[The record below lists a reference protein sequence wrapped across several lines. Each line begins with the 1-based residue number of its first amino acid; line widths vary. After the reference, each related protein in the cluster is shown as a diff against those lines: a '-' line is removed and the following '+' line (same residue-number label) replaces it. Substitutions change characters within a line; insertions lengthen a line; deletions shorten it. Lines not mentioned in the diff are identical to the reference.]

1 MRVLIIT
8 PRYYPN
14 TPGGGARSIHLIARE
29 INKRIDVEVYSQDDA
44 KTITEEVEG
53 VKVTRKHLSS
63 HGKTSMNFRCITDLF
78 GNYELDLIHCY
89 NMDLMPAA
97 GFLTKYNNVKSVATI
112 NGTVY
117 SRHSEWYNMYKNSP
131 NLYPKVRGSLFLMR
145 NTLMKS
151 FIKGINQ
158 YSVLCPHRREVFVRE
173 GLERERF
180 TVIPN
185 ILDTSFEPKELVRD
199 DRVRVLYVGS
209 INWLKGLDVL
219 LHAYSLLEKGRIELM
234 VVGITREDAP
244 PHPRAV
250 NPITFMGKLPY
261 SELPDVYAR
270 SDIYV
275 NSYRYPE
282 PVSRSVMEAMQT
294 GIPVIT
300 TGTPSY
306 SPIVR
311 DGVDGILVYPCTSN
325 KLAEA
330 IQHLIDN
337 PELRETMGEAAKVQ
351 VEEVCNPK
359 RIGDLYLKLYEKTLG
374 NE

>member
-14 TPGGGARSIHLIARE
+14 TPGGGDRSIHLIARSL
-29 INKRIDVEVYSQDDA
+29 NKRIDVEVYCQDGA

-53 VKVTRKHLSS
+53 VNVTRKKLVSY
-63 HGKTSMNFRCITDLF
+63 GKTSMNINCIKDLIKRT
-78 GNYELDLIHCY
+78 EHDLIHSY
-89 NMDLMPAA
+89 NMDLMPAE
-97 GFLTKYNNVKSVATI
+97 GFLSKYFKVKTVATL
-112 NGTVY
+112 NGTVF
-117 SRHSEWYNMYKNSP
+117 SRQSMWYNTFKNSST
-131 NLYPKVRGSLFLMR
+131 LYPTIKGSLFLIR
-145 NTLMKS
+145 NTFMKG
-151 FIKGINQ
+151 FIHAINR
-158 YSVLCPHRREVFVRE
+158 YSVLCPYRRKVFIRE
-173 GLERERF
+173 GFDREKF

-185 ILDTSFEPKELVRD
+185 ILDSSFGPKKRVQG
-199 DRVRVLYVGS
+199 DRVQILFVGS
-209 INWLKGLDVL
+209 LNWIQGLDVL
-219 LHAYSLLEKGRIELM
+219 LHAYSLLDKSNIEL
-234 VVGITREDAP
+234 VVAGVSRKEAP
-244 PHPRAV
+244 PHSRAV

-275 NSYRYPE
+275 NSYRSPE

-311 DGVDGILVYPCTSN
+311 DGVDGILVYPCTTN
-325 KLAEA
+325 KFAEA
-330 IQHLIDN
+330 MQHLIDN
-337 PELRETMGEAAKVQ
+337 PVLRESMGEAAKVQ

-359 RIGDLYLKLYEKTLG
+359 RIGGLYLKLYEETLG
-374 NE
+374 KK

>member
-29 INKRIDVEVYSQDDA
+29 LSKHIDVMVYSQDGV
-44 KTITEEVEG
+44 KSVTEEVEG
-53 VKVTRKHLSS
+53 VKVTRKLLSS
-63 HGKTSMNFRCITDLF
+63 HEKASMNYQCIKDLF
-78 GNYELDLIHCY
+78 GNSELDLIHSY

-97 GFLTKYNNVKSVATI
+97 GFLTKYDGFKSVATI

-117 SRHSEWYNMYKNSP
+117 SRHSEWYNMFKNSP
-131 NLYPKVRGSLFLMR
+131 NLYPKVRGAVFLIR
-145 NTLMKS
+145 NTLMKH
-151 FIKGINQ
+151 FIKNINQ

-185 ILDTSFEPKELVRD
+185 ILDTSFEPKKLVRD
-199 DRVRVLYVGS
+199 DRVRILYVGS
-209 INWLKGLDVL
+209 MNWLKGLDVI
-219 LHAYSLLEKGRIELM
+219 LHAYSLLEKGRVELV

-244 PHPRAV
+244 PHPRAA
-250 NPITFMGKLPY
+250 NPITFLGKLPY
-261 SELPDVYAR
+261 AELPDVYAR

-275 NSYRYPE
+275 NPYRYPE

-311 DGVDGILVYPCTSN
+311 DGVDGILFYPCTSN

-330 IQHLIDN
+330 MQHLIDDSGK
-337 PELRETMGEAAKVQ
+337 RKAMGEAAKVQ
-351 VEEVCNPK
+351 VEQVCNPT
-359 RIGDLYLKLYEKTLG
+359 RIGDLYLKLYERTLG
-374 NE
+374 NI

>member
-1 MRVLIIT
+1 MKVLIIT

-29 INKRIDVEVYSQDDA
+29 INKRIDVEVYSQDGA

-53 VKVTRKHLSS
+53 VKITRKHLPS
-63 HGKTSMNFRCITDLF
+63 HGKTSMNFRCINDLF
-78 GNYELDLIHCY
+78 RNYELDLIHSY

-145 NTLMKS
+145 NTFMKH
-151 FIKGINQ
+151 FIKSINQ

-209 INWLKGLDVL
+209 LNWLKGLDVL

-244 PHPRAV
+244 PHTRAV

-325 KLAEA
+325 KLAVA

-337 PELRETMGEAAKVQ
+337 PELREAMGEAAKVQ